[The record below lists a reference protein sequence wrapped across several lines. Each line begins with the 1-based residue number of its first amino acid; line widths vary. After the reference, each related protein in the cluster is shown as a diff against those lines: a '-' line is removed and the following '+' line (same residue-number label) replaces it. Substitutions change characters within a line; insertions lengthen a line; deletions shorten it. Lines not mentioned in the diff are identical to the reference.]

1 MTFNEDDFNKHS
13 QRLQLIIMCKMN
25 KPALTRFSQLNE
37 KEKKKFN
44 QMLNSYILSL
54 PMEKDE
60 WMDKLVEDFNTYC
73 CDTIFTDDFD
83 PSKCYVPDVNI
94 NPEEIS

>member
-1 MTFNEDDFNKHS
+1 MVFSQEDFNEHL

-44 QMLNSYILSL
+44 QMLNFYILSL
-54 PMEKDE
+54 PIEKDE
-60 WMDKLVEDFNTYC
+60 WIDKLVDDFNIYC

-83 PSKCYVPDVNI
+83 PSKFYVPDI
-94 NPEEIS
+94 TISSEEMS